1 MSKFDNIIG
10 YSAVKKELKQ
20 IADTLKN
27 REVYAKLG
35 VSSPRGLLLY
45 GEPGVGKSLMASA
58 VIEESDRKAF
68 ICRKDQPNGDFVKEI
83 KSTFEKAIK
92 NAPSIVLLDD
102 MDKFANGDERHPDAE
117 EYVTVQSCIDEA
129 KGKEVFVLATINNM
143 RCLPRS
149 LRRAGRFDRIIEVDT
164 PRGKDAL
171 AIISHYLQSKKVVDS
186 VDAKTIARIMD
197 GRSCAELET
206 VINEAGLYAGYERA
220 DFITMDH
227 FMEAL
232 MRTVFD
238 VPASTDE
245 QDDKDFYS
253 SLDDAKKSA
262 SQIVYHEAGHAV
274 ISEVLCPESVTLV
287 SAHNRGGRSGGF
299 TDYYNDKSQSPLFW
313 TKSRIVGALGGIA
326 AIEQKYGIFDVG
338 GDRDLDQAFD
348 ITKNLIVNT
357 CISGFHL
364 HCNGYEDTES
374 LKSEQE
380 KAVAAEVEKFYRKAK
395 EIISLNF
402 EFFEKIAAALA
413 KKKLLSAVDIQ
424 KIKSEC
430 KIVPVDL

>member
-1 MSKFDNIIG
+1 MSEFDKIIG
-10 YSAVKKELKQ
+10 YSAVKMELKQ

-45 GEPGVGKSLMASA
+45 GQPGVGKSLMASA
-58 VIEESDRKAF
+58 VIEESGRKAF
-68 ICRKDQPNGDFVKEI
+68 VCRKDQPNGDFVKVI
-83 KSTFEKAIK
+83 KATFEKAME

-102 MDKFANGDERHPDAE
+102 MDKFANGDEHHPDAE

-129 KGKEVFVLATINNM
+129 KDKEVFVLATVNNM

-149 LRRAGRFDRIIEVDT
+149 LHRAGRFDRVIEIDT
-164 PRGKDAL
+164 PRGQDAL
-171 AIISHYLQSKKVVDS
+171 AIISHYLKSKKVINS

-220 DFITMDH
+220 EFITMDH

-238 VPASTDE
+238 VPASDE
-245 QDDKDFYS
+245 EYEDENFYS
-253 SLDDAKKSA
+253 SLNNATKTA

-274 ISEVLCPESVTLV
+274 VSEILCPESVTLV

-299 TDYYNDKSQSPLFW
+299 TDYYNTKEHSPLYW
-313 TKSRIVGALGGIA
+313 NKSRIVGALGGIA
-326 AIEQKYGIFDVG
+326 AIEQKFGIFDVG
-338 GDRDLDQAFD
+338 GERDLDYAFD
-348 ITKNLIVNT
+348 STKNLIVNT
-357 CISGFHL
+357 CISGLHL
-364 HCNGYEDTES
+364 HSYGYEDSER

-380 KAVAAEVEKFYRKAK
+380 RAVAAEVEKFYRKAK
-395 EIISLNF
+395 EIISLNI
-402 EFFEKIAAALA
+402 EFFEKVASALA

-430 KIVPVDL
+430 KIVHVAL

>member
-1 MSKFDNIIG
+1 MST
-10 YSAVKKELKQ
+10 VPLLQ
-20 IADTLKN
+20 
-27 REVYAKLG
+27 EV
-35 VSSPRGLLLY
+35 
-45 GEPGVGKSLMASA
+45 
-58 VIEESDRKAF
+58 
-68 ICRKDQPNGDFVKEI
+68 QEI
-83 KSTFEKAIK
+83 
-92 NAPSIVLLDD
+92 PSIVLLDD

-129 KGKEVFVLATINNM
+129 KGKEVFVLATVNNM
-143 RCLPRS
+143 HCLPRS
-149 LRRAGRFDRIIEVDT
+149 LYRAGRFDRVIEIDT

-171 AIISHYLQSKKVVDS
+171 AIIAHYLKSKKVVDN

-220 DFITMDH
+220 EFITIDH

-238 VPASTDE
+238 VPAASDE
-245 QDDKDFYS
+245 LEDEDFYS
-253 SLDDAKKSA
+253 SLDDSKKIA

-274 ISEVLCPESVTLV
+274 VSEVLCPESVTLV

-299 TDYYNDKSQSPLFW
+299 TDYYNDNAHSPLYW
-313 TKSRIVGALGGIA
+313 NKSRIVGALGGIA

-338 GDRDLDQAFD
+338 GERDLDQAFD
-348 ITKNLIVNT
+348 GTKNLIVNT

-364 HCNGYEDTES
+364 HCNGYKDTES

-430 KIVPVDL
+430 KIVPVAL